1 MNISVEHDGQVT
13 TVTLNRP
20 EKLNSLNRQLL
31 VSIGTAFEE
40 IRDREQTRCVLLTGA
55 GKAFAAGADIAE
67 LATIGSDQATEISLL
82 GKKAFNA
89 IEQFRCPVIA
99 AVNGFALGGGCELAL
114 ACDFII
120 ASDRAK
126 FGLPEVNLGVVPG
139 FGGMQRLAV
148 RVGAAMAKELI
159 YTGKIVEAEEAARVG
174 LANRIFSGD
183 DLLGEC
189 KKMAAQISSVGP
201 GAVASAKRSLADY
214 TGCLVGSDDVKD
226 SEEFGRLFGVAEQ
239 QEGMRAFMEKRKPNF

>member
-1 MNISVEHDGQVT
+1 MNILVEHAGQVT

-20 EKLNSLNRQLL
+20 EKLNALNREIL
-31 VSIGTAFEE
+31 VSIREAFEG

-67 LATIGSDQATEISLL
+67 LATIGSEEATAISLL
-82 GKKAFNA
+82 GKKAFST
-89 IEQFRCPVIA
+89 IEQLHCPVIA

-139 FGGMQRLAV
+139 FGGMQRLAT

-159 YTGKIVEAEEAARVG
+159 YTGKIIDAQEAGRIG
-174 LANRIFSGD
+174 LANRIFSSD
-183 DLLGEC
+183 ELIGEC
-189 KKMAAQISSVGP
+189 EKMAAQISSVGS
-201 GAVASAKRSLADY
+201 GAVASAKRSLAAY
-214 TGCLVGSDDVKD
+214 TGGLIGGDDVKD
-226 SEEFGRLFGVAEQ
+226 SEDFGRLFGVAEQ
-239 QEGMRAFMEKRKPNF
+239 QEGMLAFMEKRKPNF